1 VNVEFHETYAGLR
14 VLDLSENI
22 AGPLACLIFADM
34 GADVVKIE
42 RPGLGDSTRSLPPYW
57 GPEATVFQT
66 VNRNKRSVAI
76 DLKSDLGRAAAL
88 RLVTTADVVVESF
101 RPGVADR
108 LGLGFDDM
116 QAAKPDLV
124 HVSVNAFGTG
134 PLGHDRPGYDAL
146 VQAFTG
152 IMAMTGEPGGNPV
165 RAAPS
170 IIDISTGLWAA
181 LAVQAALVRRD
192 ASGEAQRVESTLID
206 SGLFLQCH
214 QVIGLLATGSFPG
227 PLGSAAPSAAPYQAF
242 ESVDQPIMIATS
254 TDRMFRDLC
263 LALGLDELVD
273 DPRFRTMPDRIAHR
287 DTLASLIQQVLSTEK
302 SDHWLK
308 VLQEAGIPAGPVN
321 DLAQAVAHPLTIER
335 RLLAPAEPGRV
346 DGLQQIHLPMD
357 LARSAPR
364 RQAPAVGEHTAEVLR
379 EAGLPE
385 DDIELIVP
393 AHVPVTRGSDQP

>member
-1 VNVEFHETYAGLR
+1 VEFQETYADLK

-34 GADVVKIE
+34 GADVVKVE
-42 RPGLGDSTRSLPPYW
+42 KPGLGDSTRSLPPYW

-76 DLKSDLGRAAAL
+76 DLKSDVGLAAAL
-88 RLVTTADVVVESF
+88 RLVAGADVVVESF

-108 LGLGFDDM
+108 LGLGFTDL

-134 PLGHDRPGYDAL
+134 PLGRDRPGYDAL

-152 IMAMTGEPGGNPV
+152 IMAMTGEPGGSPV

-206 SGLFLQCH
+206 SGFFLQCH
-214 QVIGLLATGSFPG
+214 QVIGLLGTGSFPG

-242 ESVDQPIMIATS
+242 ETLDQPIMIATS
-254 TDRMFRDLC
+254 TDRMFRNLC
-263 LALGLDELVD
+263 LALGLDELVA

-287 DTLASLIQQVLSTEK
+287 DSLASLIQQVLSTEK
-302 SDHWLK
+302 SDHWLAG
-308 VLQEAGIPAGPVN
+308 LQEAGIPAGPVN
-321 DLAQAVAHPLTIER
+321 DLARAVADPLTVER
-335 RLLAPAEPGRV
+335 RLIASAEPGRV
-346 DGLQQIHLPMD
+346 EGLQQMHLPMD
-357 LARSAPR
+357 LDRSAPR

-379 EAGLPE
+379 EAGVPE
-385 DDIELIVP
+385 DDIDLIVP
-393 AHVPVTRGSDQP
+393 SDTSMTRGSDQP

>member
-1 VNVEFHETYAGLR
+1 M
-14 VLDLSENI
+14 LDLSENI
-22 AGPLACLIFADM
+22 AGPLACMILADM
-34 GADVVKIE
+34 GSDVVKIE
-42 RPGLGDSTRSLPPYW
+42 RPGAGDSTRSLPPFW
-57 GPEATVFQT
+57 GAEATVFQT

-76 DLKSDLGRAAAL
+76 DLKSDAGRAAVL
-88 RLVTTADVVVESF
+88 RLVGTADVVVESF

-108 LGLGFDDM
+108 LGLGFDHM
-116 QAAKPDLV
+116 LATKPDLV

-152 IMAMTGEPGGNPV
+152 IMAMTGEPGGSPV

-192 ASGEAQRVESTLID
+192 ATGEGQRIESTLID

-214 QVIGLLATGSFPG
+214 QVVGFLGTGSFPG

-242 ESVDQPIMIATS
+242 QTLDQPIMIATS
-254 TDRMFRDLC
+254 TDRMFHTLC
-263 LALGLDELVD
+263 RALGLDDLVD
-273 DPRFRTMPDRIAHR
+273 DPRFRTMPDRIARR
-287 DTLASLIQQVLSTEK
+287 DTLAALIQQVLSTEK
-302 SDHWLK
+302 AGHWLS
-308 VLQEAGIPAGPVN
+308 VLQGAGIPAGPVN
-321 DLAQAVAHPLTIER
+321 DLAQAIAHPLTNER
-335 RLLAPAEPGRV
+335 RLIAPAEPGRV
-346 DGLQQIHLPMD
+346 DGLQQMHLPMD

-379 EAGLPE
+379 EAGLTE
-385 DDIELIVP
+385 DDVAQVVA
-393 AHVPVTRGSDQP
+393 AHEPVTRGIDQP

>member
-1 VNVEFHETYAGLR
+1 MEFHETYAGLR

-42 RPGLGDSTRSLPPYW
+42 RPGQGDSTRSLPPYW
-57 GPEATVFQT
+57 GPESTVFQT
-66 VNRNKRSVAI
+66 VNRNKRSVAH
-76 DLKSDLGRAAAL
+76 DLKSDAGRTAAL
-88 RLVTTADVVVESF
+88 RLVATADVVVESF

-108 LGLGFDDM
+108 LGLGFNDM
-116 QAAKPDLV
+116 LAAKPDLV
-124 HVSVNAFGTG
+124 HVSINAFGTG
-134 PLGHDRPGYDAL
+134 PIGHDRPGYDAL

-152 IMAMTGEPGGNPV
+152 IMAMTGEPGGKPV

-192 ASGEAQRVESTLID
+192 APREAQRVESTLID

-214 QVIGLLATGSFPG
+214 QLIGLLATGSFPG

-242 ESVDQPIMIATS
+242 DTLDQPIMIATS
-254 TDRMFRDLC
+254 TDRMFRTLC
-263 LALGLDELVD
+263 VSLGLDELVD
-273 DPRFRTMPDRIAHR
+273 DARFRTMPDRIAHR

-302 SDHWLK
+302 SQHWLQ
-308 VLQEAGIPAGPVN
+308 VLQDAGIPAGPVN
-321 DLAQAVAHPLTIER
+321 DLAQAVAHPLTAER
-335 RLLAPAEPGRV
+335 RLVAPAEPGRV

-357 LARSAPR
+357 LGRSAPR
-364 RQAPAVGEHTAEVLR
+364 RQAPAVGQHTSAVLR
-379 EAGLPE
+379 EAGLHE
-385 DDIELIVP
+385 DDIELLVRP
-393 AHVPVTRGSDQP
+393 HEPTTRGNDQT

>member
-1 VNVEFHETYAGLR
+1 MEFHQTYDGLR

-22 AGPLACLIFADM
+22 AGPLASLIFADM

-66 VNRNKRSVAI
+66 VNRNKRSAAI
-76 DLKSDLGRAAAL
+76 DLKSDAGRAAVL
-88 RLVTTADVVVESF
+88 RLVADADVVVESF
-101 RPGVADR
+101 RPGVATR
-108 LGLGFDDM
+108 LGLGYDEM
-116 QAAKPDLV
+116 LAVKPDLV

-134 PLGHDRPGYDAL
+134 PIGHDRPGYDAL

-152 IMAMTGEPGGNPV
+152 IMAMTGEPGGRPV

-192 ASGEAQRVESTLID
+192 ATGEAQRVESTLID

-214 QVIGLLATGSFPG
+214 QVIGLLGTGSFPG

-242 ESVDQPIMIATS
+242 ESLDQPIMIATS
-254 TDRMFRDLC
+254 TDRMFRNLC
-263 LALGLDELVD
+263 VALGLDDLVD

-287 DTLASLIQQVLSTEK
+287 DTLASLIQQVVSTEK
-302 SDHWLK
+302 SDHWLD
-308 VLQEAGIPAGPVN
+308 VLQKAGIPAGPVN
-321 DLAQAVAHPLTIER
+321 DLGQAVAHPLTRER
-335 RLLAPAEPGRV
+335 RLIAPADPGRV
-346 DGLQQIHLPMD
+346 DGLQQMHLPID

-379 EAGLPE
+379 EAGLSD
-385 DDIELIVP
+385 DDIALVVAPPIP
-393 AHVPVTRGSDQP
+393 ATRGTDQP

>member
-1 VNVEFHETYAGLR
+1 VEFHQTYDGLR

-22 AGPLACLIFADM
+22 AGPLASLIFADM

-66 VNRNKRSVAI
+66 VNRNKRSAAI
-76 DLKSDLGRAAAL
+76 DLKSDAGRAAVL
-88 RLVTTADVVVESF
+88 RLVADADVVVESF
-101 RPGVADR
+101 RPGVATR
-108 LGLGFDDM
+108 LGLGYDEM
-116 QAAKPDLV
+116 LAVKPDLV

-134 PLGHDRPGYDAL
+134 PIGHDRPGYDAL

-152 IMAMTGEPGGNPV
+152 IMAMTGEPGGRPV

-192 ASGEAQRVESTLID
+192 ATGEAQRVESTLID

-214 QVIGLLATGSFPG
+214 QVIGLLGTGSFPG

-242 ESVDQPIMIATS
+242 ESLDQPIMIATS
-254 TDRMFRDLC
+254 TDRMFRNLC
-263 LALGLDELVD
+263 VALGLDDLVD

-287 DTLASLIQQVLSTEK
+287 DTLASLIQQVVSTEK
-302 SDHWLK
+302 SDHWLD
-308 VLQEAGIPAGPVN
+308 VLQKAGIPAGPVN
-321 DLAQAVAHPLTIER
+321 DLGQAVAHPLTRER
-335 RLLAPAEPGRV
+335 RLIAPADPGRV
-346 DGLQQIHLPMD
+346 DGLQQMHLPID

-379 EAGLPE
+379 EAGLSD
-385 DDIELIVP
+385 DDIALVVAPPIP
-393 AHVPVTRGSDQP
+393 ATRGTDQP

>member
-1 VNVEFHETYAGLR
+1 MEFHQTYDGLR

-22 AGPLACLIFADM
+22 AGPLASLIFADM

-66 VNRNKRSVAI
+66 VNRNKRSAAI
-76 DLKSDLGRAAAL
+76 DFKSDAGRAAVL
-88 RLVTTADVVVESF
+88 RLVADADVVVESF
-101 RPGVADR
+101 RPGVATR
-108 LGLGFDDM
+108 LGLGYDEM
-116 QAAKPDLV
+116 LAVKPDLV

-134 PLGHDRPGYDAL
+134 PIGHDRPGYDAL

-152 IMAMTGEPGGNPV
+152 IMAMTGEPGGRPV

-181 LAVQAALVRRD
+181 LAVQAALVRRN
-192 ASGEAQRVESTLID
+192 ATGEAQRVESTLID

-214 QVIGLLATGSFPG
+214 QVIGLLGTGSFPG

-242 ESVDQPIMIATS
+242 ESLDQPIMIATS
-254 TDRMFRDLC
+254 TDRMFRNLC
-263 LALGLDELVD
+263 VALGLDDLAD

-287 DTLASLIQQVLSTEK
+287 DTLASLIQQVVSTEK
-302 SDHWLK
+302 SDHWLD
-308 VLQEAGIPAGPVN
+308 VLQKAGIPAGPVN
-321 DLAQAVAHPLTIER
+321 DLGQAVAHPLTRER
-335 RLLAPAEPGRV
+335 RLIAPADPGRV
-346 DGLQQIHLPMD
+346 DGLQQMHLPID

-379 EAGLPE
+379 EAGLSD
-385 DDIELIVP
+385 DDIALVVAPPIP
-393 AHVPVTRGSDQP
+393 ATRGTDQP